1 MEIRLSNVAFKKPVT
16 VIEIGNDWL
25 KIAENSPS
33 APGRVISKVNLTK
46 LAQINE
52 PVASALTRI
61 FRENN
66 LNKQGVVTYL
76 PRNLVTV
83 RVLEFPSTDPKEIND
98 MVNLQVT
105 KQTPYSKDE
114 IYSSHKVVSSE
125 REGYTKVMLVIA
137 RRSLVSERVDT
148 LYNAG
153 ITVGRV
159 GVSTEGV
166 FNWFCVAYPNEF
178 TADVQRSVVVLD
190 VDSNYS
196 DFMVVRKDG
205 PVFTRSIL
213 VGANQLMEEFDK
225 WQDKFA
231 EEVKHS
237 IDLYQ
242 SEQRGAK
249 VIKVMLSGAGKNVR
263 DLSGVLGAK
272 LGIMVENAIAVK
284 NMRIKDGI
292 SVLQD
297 PNFNFVSMSAL
308 FGIAIRHKEL
318 DLDMTPHDLR
328 IQRKME
334 EKRKQLM
341 VTGVLATSIVMF
353 VSLILLT
360 SIYSKN
366 VYLKQL
372 KDKIAGIE
380 SESKDVE
387 DMRNKINLVANRLD
401 AKGTTINLLSDIYRL
416 TPREITLLAISIS
429 ERDRATLKGRATA
442 LSDVYKYAKTL
453 EDSKYFEKVNTNYA
467 TTKRENNVEYADFE
481 VVCYY
486 EKR

>member
-1 MEIRLSNVAFKKPVT
+1 MEIRLSSVTFKKPVT

-52 PVASALTRI
+52 PVASALSRI
-61 FRENN
+61 FKENN
-66 LNKQGVVTYL
+66 LNRQGVVTYL

-114 IYSSHKVVSSE
+114 IYSSHKVVSSD

-148 LYNAG
+148 LLNAG
-153 ITVGRV
+153 LTVERV

-166 FNWFCVAYPNEF
+166 FNWFCVAYPNEL
-178 TADVQRSVVVLD
+178 TADAQRSVVVLD

-196 DFMVVRKDG
+196 DFMVVRKEG

-213 VGANQLMEEFDK
+213 VGANQLMEELDK
-225 WQDKFA
+225 WQDKFV
-231 EEVKHS
+231 EEVRHS

-242 SEQRGAK
+242 GEQRGAK
-249 VIKVMLSGAGKNVR
+249 VVKVMLSGAGKNVR
-263 DLSGVLGAK
+263 DLSGTLGAK
-272 LGIMVENAIAVK
+272 LGVMVENAAPVK
-284 NMRIKDGI
+284 NMRIKDGMN
-292 SVLQD
+292 VLQD
-297 PNFNFVSMSAL
+297 PNLNFVSVSAL
-308 FGIAIRHKEL
+308 FGIAVRHKEL

-328 IQRKME
+328 IQRKTE

-341 VTGVLATSIVMF
+341 VMGVLATSIVMLI
-353 VSLILLT
+353 SLTLLT

-366 VYLKQL
+366 AYLKQL
-372 KDKIAGIE
+372 KDRIAKIEPGA
-380 SESKDVE
+380 KDVE
-387 DMRNKINLVANRLD
+387 QMRNRINLVANRLD
-401 AKGTTINLLSDIYRL
+401 AKGTTINLLSEIYKL
-416 TPREITLLAISIS
+416 TPREISLSAISIS
-429 ERDRATLKGRATA
+429 ERDRATLKGRANA

-453 EDSKYFEKVNTNYA
+453 QDSKYFEKVNTNYA
-467 TTKRENNVEYADFE
+467 NKKIENNVEYADFE

-486 EKR
+486 EAK

>member
-1 MEIRLSNVAFKKPVT
+1 MKSVSFKKPVT

-25 KIAENSPS
+25 KIAENAPS
-33 APGRVISKVNLTK
+33 ALGRVISKVSLVK

-52 PVASALTRI
+52 PVAAALARI
-61 FRENN
+61 FKEHN

-76 PRNLVTV
+76 PRHLVTV

-98 MVNLQVT
+98 MVGLQVT

-114 IYSSHKVVSSE
+114 IYSSHKIVSSD

-137 RRSLVSERVDT
+137 RRSLVSERVEAIFS
-148 LYNAG
+148 AG
-153 ITVGRV
+153 MAVERV

-166 FNWFCVAYPNEF
+166 YNWFSVAYPHEF
-178 TADVQRSVVVLD
+178 TSDVQRSVVVID

-196 DFMVVRKDG
+196 DFMVLREGG

-225 WQDKFA
+225 WHEKFA
-231 EEVKHS
+231 EEAKHS

-242 SEQRGAK
+242 GEQRGAK
-249 VIKVMLSGAGKNVR
+249 VVKVILSGAGKNIQG
-263 DLSGVLGAK
+263 LNIALEAK
-272 LGIMVENAIAVK
+272 LGILVENAIPVK
-284 NMRIKDGI
+284 NMRIKD
-292 SVLQD
+292 SVNVLQD
-297 PNFNFVSMSAL
+297 PNFNFVSVSAL

-334 EKRKQLM
+334 RKRKQLM
-341 VTGVLATSIVMF
+341 VMGVLATSIVMF
-353 VSLILLT
+353 ISLILLT

-366 VYLKQL
+366 AYLDQL
-372 KDKIAGIE
+372 KEKIAKVE
-380 SESKDVE
+380 PESKEVE
-387 DMRNKINLVANRLD
+387 EMRKKISLVANRLD
-401 AKGTTINLLSDIYRL
+401 AKGTTINLLSEIYKL
-416 TPREITLLAISIS
+416 TPREVSLSAISIS
-429 ERDRATLKGRATA
+429 ERDRATLKGRANA

-453 EDSKYFEKVNTNYA
+453 EDSGYFEKVNTNYA